1 MKKYLRTSDLAK
13 AAGIHSNTVRL
24 YEQWGFLP
32 PIPRSPKGYRQF
44 TPHHLDLLR
53 LARLALGCTI
63 IGGDVRPAALA
74 MVYAAVKGDLG
85 GALELAYQFV
95 ACIQAER
102 AQAEAAA
109 QFLERWAAGHYIE
122 AAGEPG
128 LRIGDAARLLNT
140 TIDSLRSWERNG
152 LVEVPRDVRNG
163 YRMYGGAEIGRLR
176 VIRMLIRS
184 GYSTMAILR
193 MLTLLDG
200 GQAGDL
206 RQALDTPSADEDAL
220 YASDHWLT
228 TLAEGEKKARQAVG
242 LVEEMI
248 KKKDT
253 IWD

>member
-1 MKKYLRTSDLAK
+1 MKYLRTSDLAK
-13 AAGIHSNTVRL
+13 AAGIHPNTVRL

-32 PIPRSPKGYRQF
+32 PIPRSPKGYRLF
-44 TPHHLDLLR
+44 TEHHLDLLR

-63 IGGDVRPAALA
+63 IGGDVRQAALA
-74 MVYAAVKGDLG
+74 MVYTAARGDLG

-95 ACIQAER
+95 SCIQAER

-109 QFLERWAAGHYIE
+109 QFLERWAAGHYAE
-122 AAGEPG
+122 STGERS
-128 LRIGDAARLLNT
+128 LRTGDAARLLNT

-152 LVEVPRDVRNG
+152 LVEVPRDPHNG
-163 YRMYGGAEIGRLR
+163 YRLYGGAEIGRLR

-184 GYSTMAILR
+184 GYSTMSILR

-206 RQALDTPSADEDAL
+206 RRALDTPSPDEDAL

-228 TLAEGEKKARQAVG
+228 TLAEGEEGALQAVH
-242 LVEEMI
+242 LLEAMI
-248 KKKDT
+248 KK
-253 IWD
+253 IN